1 MAEIINLRLA
11 KKRLNRTKAEEAA
24 QQNRVIFG
32 QTKAEKEARKAEA
45 ARAARAHEAGRR
57 DADEKDAP

>member
-11 KKRLNRTKAEEAA
+11 KKRLNRTKAEETA

-32 QTKAEKEARKAEA
+32 QTKAEKLARQSEAT
-45 ARAARAHEAGRR
+45 RATRAHEAGKR
-57 DADEKDAP
+57 DGADE